1 VFVLAGLWRSK
12 IDLSIAGW
20 GLGGAQ
26 RIEDHRIGGWR
37 AVDAGAFQCDEI
49 R

>member
-1 VFVLAGLWRSK
+1 MEVHPDGYWR
-12 IDLSIAGW
+12 ARW
-20 GLGGAQ
+20 R

-37 AVDAGAFQCDEI
+37 AADAGAFQRYEI